1 MNVELFILYITLARL
16 HVTGE
21 YKATDAVMP
30 PALLSILFIHV
41 ATINDERLTIML
53 AMRDAGLGVKG
64 LCEPQYH
71 TETCRLHWLLQGFLS
86 ASRYVARIA

>member
-41 ATINDERLTIML
+41 ATKAVFRLPSSVFRKT
-53 AMRDAGLGVKG
+53 ANAGCRFG
-64 LCEPQYH
+64 CEGP
-71 TETCRLHWLLQGFLS
+71 
-86 ASRYVARIA
+86 V